1 MGPAVWVGDALGVRA
16 EREAGRGA
24 GPSAHAVE
32 AAGERAVW
40 KLAGR
45 AWEQAEGGEGEPGPC
60 RPWGLLGPH
69 ERKGGRAGLLV
80 LGWEKGEWAMGLF
93 GLCAGLGLDMSFL
106 FFFSSSISIS
116 NSNQTI

>member
-1 MGPAVWVGDALGVRA
+1 MGPAVWAGDARGVRA

-40 KLAGR
+40 KLVGR

-60 RPWGLLGPH
+60 RPWGLLGPR

-80 LGWEKGEWAMGLF
+80 LGWGKGEWATGRFELV
-93 GLCAGLGLDMSFL
+93 
-106 FFFSSSISIS
+106 
-116 NSNQTI
+116 